1 MQNIICM
8 ELNNQTLFFIG
19 IIFVMLGSM
28 IIIFDYPQIQ
38 FLDKVK
44 SDQNYWQMDNL
55 DIHQRLEIEISV
67 GFGFLVIGIVLFI
80 ISFLNRFKNRF
91 R

>member
-1 MQNIICM
+1 M

-19 IIFVMLGSM
+19 IIFVILGSM

-55 DIHQRLEIEISV
+55 DIHQRLKIEIAI
-67 GFGFLVIGIVLFI
+67 GFGFLVIGIVLLI
-80 ISFLNRFKNRF
+80 ISFLSRFKNRF

>member
-1 MQNIICM
+1 M

-19 IIFVMLGSM
+19 IIFVILGSM

-55 DIHQRLEIEISV
+55 DIHQRLKIEIAI

-80 ISFLNRFKNRF
+80 ISFLSRFKNRF

>member
-1 MQNIICM
+1 M

-55 DIHQRLEIEISV
+55 DIHQRLKIEISV